1 MSPLENVQPAASSA
15 PPAKPTSDA
24 ALAMRSEGAEN
35 APPPRAAWS
44 AIQRKGHLGSFDI
57 FGADAAPSAPEPAHH
72 EPPAAP
78 VAPGAAALGTLAP
91 RDLCLKDLRAACRER
106 GINPGGGKEALEERL
121 ELAIAS
127 GAAAPIPDP
136 RAATAPSENDARG
149 PREEAPRDA
158 SEAPRDAS
166 EAPRDASSLG
176 KRPSPDPSDDD
187 PSARR
192 VASRRTNERSVVF
205 AAPSPARPPPP
216 LADAYKRHR
225 ADAFLADVLSS
236 PAGAK
241 RVATSDAK
249 LRDLGVGSEVFA
261 VGFER
266 LDADRT
272 TKAATEA
279 AEAKAREAA
288 GSGNLFGDVPSADAG
303 SRPNEA
309 SKVTEAAAAKA
320 REAKGS
326 GDIFAADAS
335 ADPNLGSRPEPSV
348 PPALVPSHDIFAEE
362 DPAGSSRAAAPFG
375 GIAVSE
381 AMKKSLFEGNRLFD
395 AEAEAEAAAR
405 RATRDAAKDD
415 EAARVAAKAH
425 HRGHEIF
432 GEDWVRPREE
442 GEEEEEVE
450 MKPAELAR
458 REKEEDSEEEV
469 DDGFVPIGQG
479 TPVVDLRWKTE
490 EEEEAEEAVAAMV
503 AEAVA
508 NVIDRHRRDDE

>member
-15 PPAKPTSDA
+15 APAKPTSDA
-24 ALAMRSEGAEN
+24 ALAMRSAGAEN

-44 AIQRKGHLGSFDI
+44 AIQRKGHMGSFDI
-57 FGADAAPSAPEPAHH
+57 FGADAAPAAPEPAQH

-78 VAPGAAALGTLAP
+78 VAPPAAALGTIVP

-136 RAATAPSENDARG
+136 RAATAPSENARG
-149 PREEAPRDA
+149 PREE
-158 SEAPRDAS
+158 EPRDAS

-176 KRPSPDPSDDD
+176 KRPSSDPSDDD

-266 LDADRT
+266 LDADGT

-288 GSGNLFGDVPSADAG
+288 GSGNLFGDVPRADAG

-458 REKEEDSEEEV
+458 RSEKDRQKRAGSEEDSEEEV

-490 EEEEAEEAVAAMV
+490 EEEAAEEAVAAMV

-508 NVIDRHRRDDE
+508 KVIDRRDE

>member
-15 PPAKPTSDA
+15 PPAKTTSDA

-44 AIQRKGHLGSFDI
+44 AIQRKGHMGSFDI
-57 FGADAAPSAPEPAHH
+57 FGADAAPAAPEPAQR

-78 VAPGAAALGTLAP
+78 VAPPAAALGTLAP

-136 RAATAPSENDARG
+136 RAATAPSANDARG
-149 PREEAPRDA
+149 PRE
-158 SEAPRDAS
+158 EAPRDAS

-176 KRPSPDPSDDD
+176 KRPSPDRSDDD

-192 VASRRTNERSVVF
+192 VASRRTNECSVVF

-266 LDADRT
+266 LDADGT

-362 DPAGSSRAAAPFG
+362 DPAGSSRAAEPFG

-458 REKEEDSEEEV
+458 REKEEDSEEEM

>member
-1 MSPLENVQPAASSA
+1 M
-15 PPAKPTSDA
+15 
-24 ALAMRSEGAEN
+24 
-35 APPPRAAWS
+35 
-44 AIQRKGHLGSFDI
+44 
-57 FGADAAPSAPEPAHH
+57 
-72 EPPAAP
+72 
-78 VAPGAAALGTLAP
+78 
-91 RDLCLKDLRAACRER
+91 
-106 GINPGGGKEALEERL
+106 
-121 ELAIAS
+121 
-127 GAAAPIPDP
+127 
-136 RAATAPSENDARG
+136 
-149 PREEAPRDA
+149 
-158 SEAPRDAS
+158 
-166 EAPRDASSLG
+166 
-176 KRPSPDPSDDD
+176 
-187 PSARR
+187 
-192 VASRRTNERSVVF
+192 
-205 AAPSPARPPPP
+205 
-216 LADAYKRHR
+216 
-225 ADAFLADVLSS
+225 
-236 PAGAK
+236 
-241 RVATSDAK
+241 
-249 LRDLGVGSEVFA
+249 GVGSEVFA

-362 DPAGSSRAAAPFG
+362 DPAGSSRAAEPFG

-508 NVIDRHRRDDE
+508 NVIDRHRRDNE

>member
-44 AIQRKGHLGSFDI
+44 AIQRKGHMGSFDI
-57 FGADAAPSAPEPAHH
+57 FGADAAPAAPEPAQR

-78 VAPGAAALGTLAP
+78 VAPPAAALGTLAP

-166 EAPRDASSLG
+166 SLG
-176 KRPSPDPSDDD
+176 KRPSPDRSDDD

-266 LDADRT
+266 LDADGT

-326 GDIFAADAS
+326 GNIFAADAS
-335 ADPNLGSRPEPSV
+335 ADPNLESRPEPSV

-362 DPAGSSRAAAPFG
+362 APAGSSRAAEPFG

-458 REKEEDSEEEV
+458 REKEEDSEEEM

-508 NVIDRHRRDDE
+508 KVIDRHRRDDE